1 MKRLKSILLEDL
13 ENLNKEDKIIH
24 GAHLKELIKQARTM
38 KELNKIR
45 LTLDVLLN
53 RDIEMAA

>member
-1 MKRLKSILLEDL
+1 MKNLKSILLEDL
-13 ENLNKEDKIIH
+13 ENLNQEDKSIH
-24 GAHLKELIKQARTM
+24 GTHLKELIKQARTM

-53 RDIEMAA
+53 RDIEIAA